1 MRTAKYRQ
9 LIVAL
14 LMMAF
19 IGQVVASTS
28 MSCQSLSAPS
38 QAHELMMDSSMM
50 DHSQHM
56 GSNAFSLDG
65 AATTDCCPDCDCSL
79 GGCSSSAAALLAQQ
93 PTFSYSLNST
103 TGHYDESAHFQL
115 AVSLFRPPISR

>member
-1 MRTAKYRQ
+1 MRTVKYRQ

-28 MSCQSLSAPS
+28 MSCQSLSAPL
-38 QAHELMMDSSMM
+38 QAQEQMMDSGMM

-56 GSNAFSLDG
+56 GSNVLSLDG
-65 AATTDCCPDCDCSL
+65 AVTADCCPDCDCSL
-79 GGCSSSAAALLAQQ
+79 AGCSSVALPACQS
-93 PTFSYSLNST
+93 TFFSSLNSA
-103 TGHYDESAHFQL
+103 TGHYDESTDSQL
-115 AVSLFRPPISR
+115 VVSLFRPPITR

>member
-1 MRTAKYRQ
+1 MRTVKYRQ

-28 MSCQSLSAPS
+28 MSCQSLSAPL
-38 QAHELMMDSSMM
+38 QAQEQMMDSGMM

-56 GSNAFSLDG
+56 GSNVLSLDG
-65 AATTDCCPDCDCSL
+65 AVTADCCPDCDCSL
-79 GGCSSSAAALLAQQ
+79 AGCSSVALPAYQS
-93 PTFSYSLNST
+93 TFFSSLNSA
-103 TGHYDESAHFQL
+103 TGHYDESTVSQL
-115 AVSLFRPPISR
+115 VVSLFRPPITR

>member
-1 MRTAKYRQ
+1 MRTVKYRQ

-28 MSCQSLSAPS
+28 MSCQSLSAPL
-38 QAHELMMDSSMM
+38 QAQEQMMDSGMM

-56 GSNAFSLDG
+56 GSNVLSLDG
-65 AATTDCCPDCDCSL
+65 AVTADCCPDCDCSL
-79 GGCSSSAAALLAQQ
+79 GGCSSVALPAHQS
-93 PTFSYSLNST
+93 TFSSSLKSIA
-103 TGHYDESAHFQL
+103 GHYDESTDSQL
-115 AVSLFRPPISR
+115 VVSLFRPPITR

>member
-19 IGQVVASTS
+19 ISQVVASTS

-38 QAHELMMDSSMM
+38 QAHELMMDSGMM

-65 AATTDCCPDCDCSL
+65 AATADCCPDSDCSL
-79 GGCSSSAAALLAQQ
+79 GGCSSVALPAACQSI
-93 PTFSYSLNST
+93 FSSSLKSII
-103 TGHYDESAHFQL
+103 GHYDESADFQL

>member
-1 MRTAKYRQ
+1 MRTVKYRQ

-28 MSCQSLSAPS
+28 MSCQSLSAPL
-38 QAHELMMDSSMM
+38 QAQEQMMDSGMM

-56 GSNAFSLDG
+56 GSNVLSLDG
-65 AATTDCCPDCDCSL
+65 AVTADCCPDCDCSL
-79 GGCSSSAAALLAQQ
+79 AGCSSVALPAYQS
-93 PTFSYSLNST
+93 TFFSSLNSA
-103 TGHYDESAHFQL
+103 TGHYDESTDSQL
-115 AVSLFRPPISR
+115 VVSLFRPPITR

>member
-1 MRTAKYRQ
+1 MRTAKYRHM
-9 LIVAL
+9 IVAL

-28 MSCQSLSAPS
+28 MSCQSMSAPL
-38 QAHELMMDSSMM
+38 QAHELMMDSGMM

-65 AATTDCCPDCDCSL
+65 AATADCCPDCDCSL
-79 GGCSSSAAALLAQQ
+79 GGCSSVALPACQSI
-93 PTFSYSLNST
+93 FSSSLKSI
-103 TGHYDESAHFQL
+103 TGHYDESADFQL
-115 AVSLFRPPISR
+115 AVSLLRPPISR

>member
-1 MRTAKYRQ
+1 MRTVKYRQ

-28 MSCQSLSAPS
+28 MSCQSMSAPL
-38 QAHELMMDSSMM
+38 QAHELMMDSGMM

-65 AATTDCCPDCDCSL
+65 EATDDDCCPDCDCSL
-79 GGCSSSAAALLAQQ
+79 SGCSSVALPAYQSIF
-93 PTFSYSLNST
+93 PSSLKSI
-103 TGHYDESAHFQL
+103 TGHYDESANFQL

>member
-1 MRTAKYRQ
+1 MRTVKYRQ

-28 MSCQSLSAPS
+28 MSCQSLSAPL
-38 QAHELMMDSSMM
+38 QAQEQMMDSGMM

-56 GSNAFSLDG
+56 GSNTFSLDG
-65 AATTDCCPDCDCSL
+65 ATTADCCPDCDCSL
-79 GGCSSSAAALLAQQ
+79 GGCSSVALPAYQS
-93 PTFSYSLNST
+93 TFLSSLKST
-103 TGHYDESAHFQL
+103 TGHYAESANFQL
-115 AVSLFRPPISR
+115 AVSLFRPPITR

>member
-1 MRTAKYRQ
+1 MRTVKYRQ

-19 IGQVVASTS
+19 IGQIVASTS
-28 MSCQSLSAPS
+28 MSCQSLSAPL
-38 QAHELMMDSSMM
+38 QAQEQMMDSGMM

-65 AATTDCCPDCDCSL
+65 AATADCCPDCDCSL
-79 GGCSSSAAALLAQQ
+79 GGCSSVALPACQSI
-93 PTFSYSLNST
+93 FSSSLKSI
-103 TGHYDESAHFQL
+103 TGHYDESTDSQL
-115 AVSLFRPPISR
+115 VVSLFRPPITR

>member
-28 MSCQSLSAPS
+28 MSCQSMSAPL
-38 QAHELMMDSSMM
+38 QAHELMMDSGMM

-65 AATTDCCPDCDCSL
+65 AATADCCPDCDCSL
-79 GGCSSSAAALLAQQ
+79 GGCSSVALPACQSI
-93 PTFSYSLNST
+93 FSSSLKSI
-103 TGHYDESAHFQL
+103 TGHYDESADFQL

>member
-1 MRTAKYRQ
+1 MRTAKYRHM
-9 LIVAL
+9 IVAL

-65 AATTDCCPDCDCSL
+65 AATADCCPDCDCSL
-79 GGCSSSAAALLAQQ
+79 GGCSSVALPAHQS
-93 PTFSYSLNST
+93 TFSSSLKSIA
-103 TGHYDESAHFQL
+103 GHYDESANFQL
-115 AVSLFRPPISR
+115 AVSLFRPPITR

>member
-1 MRTAKYRQ
+1 MRTVKYRQ

-28 MSCQSLSAPS
+28 MSCQSLSAPL
-38 QAHELMMDSSMM
+38 QAQEQMMDSGMM

-56 GSNAFSLDG
+56 GSNVLSLDG
-65 AATTDCCPDCDCSL
+65 AVTADCCPDCDCSL
-79 GGCSSSAAALLAQQ
+79 AGCSSVALPAYQS
-93 PTFSYSLNST
+93 TFFL
-103 TGHYDESAHFQL
+103 
-115 AVSLFRPPISR
+115 V

>member
-19 IGQVVASTS
+19 ISQVVASTS

-38 QAHELMMDSSMM
+38 QAHELMMDSGMM

-65 AATTDCCPDCDCSL
+65 AATADCCPDCDCSL
-79 GGCSSSAAALLAQQ
+79 GGCSSVALPACQSI
-93 PTFSYSLNST
+93 FSSSLKSI
-103 TGHYDESAHFQL
+103 TGHYDESADFQL

>member
-1 MRTAKYRQ
+1 MRTVKYRQ

-28 MSCQSLSAPS
+28 MSCQSMSAPL
-38 QAHELMMDSSMM
+38 QAQEQMMDSGMM

-56 GSNAFSLDG
+56 GSNVLSLDG
-65 AATTDCCPDCDCSL
+65 AVTADCCPDCDCSL
-79 GGCSSSAAALLAQQ
+79 AGCSSVALPAYQS
-93 PTFSYSLNST
+93 TFFSSLNSA
-103 TGHYDESAHFQL
+103 TGHYDESTDSQL
-115 AVSLFRPPISR
+115 VVSLFRPPITR

>member
-9 LIVAL
+9 MIVAL

-28 MSCQSLSAPS
+28 MSCQSLSAPL
-38 QAHELMMDSSMM
+38 QAQEQMMDSGMM

-56 GSNAFSLDG
+56 GSNVLSLDG
-65 AATTDCCPDCDCSL
+65 AVTADCCPDCDCSL
-79 GGCSSSAAALLAQQ
+79 AGCSSVALPAYQS
-93 PTFSYSLNST
+93 TFFSSLNSA
-103 TGHYDESAHFQL
+103 TGHYDESTDSQL
-115 AVSLFRPPISR
+115 VVSLFRPPITR

>member
-1 MRTAKYRQ
+1 MRTVKYRQ

-28 MSCQSLSAPS
+28 MSCQSLSAPL
-38 QAHELMMDSSMM
+38 QAQEQMMDSGMM

-56 GSNAFSLDG
+56 GSNVLSLDG
-65 AATTDCCPDCDCSL
+65 AVTADCCPDCDCSL
-79 GGCSSSAAALLAQQ
+79 GGCSSVALPAYQS
-93 PTFSYSLNST
+93 TFSSSLNSA
-103 TGHYDESAHFQL
+103 TGHYDESTDSQL
-115 AVSLFRPPISR
+115 VVSLFRPPITR